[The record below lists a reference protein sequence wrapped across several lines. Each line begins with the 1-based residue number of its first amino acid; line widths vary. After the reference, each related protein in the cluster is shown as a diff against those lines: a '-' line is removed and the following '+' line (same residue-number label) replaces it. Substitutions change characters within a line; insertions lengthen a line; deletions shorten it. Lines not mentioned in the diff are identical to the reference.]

1 MFEDKALEKQFT
13 LMTRPYQDMTIRG
26 INVLLTEL
34 EALERFWRSTVID
47 VREAEGIEAA
57 ERAKDIRLTP
67 VQQRLKEVKDF
78 RNQKERE
85 WRGHMWE
92 RYNRS
97 TSDSDIIRKAIGA
110 WETRQSIRQREEL
123 RDRYVFFY
131 HLTQEQRV
139 EYFRDF
145 MLISELDRFSRWM
158 YSSFLMDTTKY
169 IGHKDLNNARIILY
183 MITTL
188 YIVLTAAY
196 ILLFGIDNGA
206 VKTNKAIA
214 A

>member
-1 MFEDKALEKQFT
+1 
-13 LMTRPYQDMTIRG
+13 MTRRYNHLEIRDL
-26 INVLLTEL
+26 NVLLTEI

-47 VREAEGIEAA
+47 VRESEGIEAA
-57 ERAKDIRLTP
+57 ERARISRLIP
-67 VQQRLKEVKDF
+67 VQKRLNEVKAF
-78 RNQKERE
+78 TKEKVEEWKHQK
-85 WRGHMWE
+85 WE
-92 RYNRS
+92 KYEHVAQS
-97 TSDSDIIRKAIGA
+97 MGFGQKVIEA
-110 WETRQSIRQREEL
+110 WETYQSIRQREEL

-131 HLTQEQRV
+131 HLNKEQRV

-145 MLISELDRFSRWM
+145 MLMTELGRLTRWM

-169 IGHKDLNNARIILY
+169 IGHKDLNNTRIILY
-183 MITTL
+183 ICTTL